1 MPPIS
6 LQIIG
11 PYYIIIADFCDDKE
25 ELTALA

>member
-11 PYYIIIADFCDDKE
+11 LYYIIIADFCDDKE